1 MRSSLSVSIGPR
13 GSTEVPQCPREFA
26 RWPTG
31 TQEEIIMSVYT
42 VWKSHKEINA
52 LLLNTWI
59 ESDTWFINTYT
70 GFGCPEM
77 LFLRI
82 YVWLRKDWRLLD
94 WMTWRRKRTGLTS
107 RHGDESEEEG
117 RESGA
122 WWERLWGGEGAGEL
136 ELVMRGHYDEM
147 TWSWTN
153 DSKARSPADGWKFF
167 WRNWEGRGQ
176 GANHTDLQCCAN
188 FAVQQSDLLIHIG
201 TFFFSN
207 YLPSCSIPRDWI

>member
-1 MRSSLSVSIGPR
+1 MD
-13 GSTEVPQCPREFA
+13 
-26 RWPTG
+26 
-31 TQEEIIMSVYT
+31 
-42 VWKSHKEINA
+42 WKWHI
-52 LLLNTWI
+52 
-59 ESDTWFINTYT
+59 WFINTYT
-70 GFGCPEM
+70 GFGCSEM

-82 YVWLRKDWRLLD
+82 YVWSRKAWRLLD

-117 RESGA
+117 RESGT

-153 DSKARSPADGWKFF
+153 DSKARSPANGWKFF

-201 TFFFSN
+201 TLLFLKLS
-207 YLPSCSIPRDWI
+207 SIMFHPKRLDIVPCAIQALTAYPFQI